1 MLYKVAL
8 SIEALDE
15 IMNTFYSSV
24 TIQVKD

>member
-8 SIEALDE
+8 SIEPMDE
-15 IMNTFYSSV
+15 IVKTFYPSV